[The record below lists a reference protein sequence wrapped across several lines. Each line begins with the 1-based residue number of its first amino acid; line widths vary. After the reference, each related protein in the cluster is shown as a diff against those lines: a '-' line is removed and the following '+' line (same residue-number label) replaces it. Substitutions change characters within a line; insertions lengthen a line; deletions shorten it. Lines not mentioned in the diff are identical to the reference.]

1 MDERTKFLAS
11 KAHEIRRATLAV
23 HRTAPET
30 RVASSLSSV
39 EIFTTLYYGGR
50 LRQNPAQPLDDSRD
64 RIIISKGH
72 GSICLY
78 PILADLGFFGTELLE
93 TVCKEG
99 SILGGIPDPCIPGYE
114 SVNGSLGH
122 GLGVAC
128 GIALALR
135 HRQHPGRVIVVCG
148 DGELNEGS
156 VWEAIMFAAQH
167 RLSQITLIVDYN
179 RRCMLDFSSNV
190 MDLSP
195 LDQRFAAFG
204 WQTTSVEDG
213 HDVTSLDTALA
224 GSLADTAQFPRV
236 IIAHT
241 TKGKGVP
248 SLESNPLAHVQVLS
262 MSEIDSLLAGPLA

>member
-1 MDERTKFLAS
+1 MNDRTALLAQ
-11 KAHEIRRATLAV
+11 KAHEIRRATLRV

-50 LRQNPAQPLDDSRD
+50 LRQNPMQPLDDTRD
-64 RIIISKGH
+64 RVIVSKGH

-78 PILADLGFFGTELLE
+78 PILADLGFFSPELLD
-93 TVCKEG
+93 TVCKQG

-128 GIALALR
+128 GMALALR
-135 HRQHPGRVIVVCG
+135 LRQHPGRVVVVCG

-156 VWEAIMFAAQH
+156 MWEAAMFAAQH
-167 RLSQITLIVDYN
+167 RLAHITLIVDYN
-179 RRCMLDFSSNV
+179 RRCMLDFSANV

-204 WQTTSVEDG
+204 WKTTEVKDG
-213 HDVTSLDTALA
+213 HDVTKIDAALA
-224 GSLADTAQFPRV
+224 EVLADDAPQPKV

-241 TKGKGVP
+241 IKGKGVP

-262 MSEIDSLLAGPLA
+262 AAEIDGLLAWDLA

>member
-1 MDERTKFLAS
+1 MDQRTALLAR
-11 KAHEIRRATLAV
+11 KAHEIRRATLRV

-39 EIFTTLYYGGR
+39 EIFTALYYGGR
-50 LRQNPAQPLDDSRD
+50 LRQIPDRPLDDARD
-64 RIIISKGH
+64 RIIVSKGH

-78 PILADLGFFGTELLE
+78 PILADLGFFSPALLE

-99 SILGGIPDPCIPGYE
+99 SMLGGIPDPCIPGYE

-128 GIALALR
+128 GISLALR
-135 HRQHPGRVIVVCG
+135 QRQHPGRVVVVCG

-156 VWEAIMFAAQH
+156 VWEAVMFAAQH
-167 RLSQITLIVDYN
+167 RLSNITLIVDYN
-179 RRCMLDFSSNV
+179 RRCMLDFSANV

-195 LDQRFAAFG
+195 LDQRFVAFG
-204 WQTTSVEDG
+204 WKTTRVEDG
-213 HDVTSLDTALA
+213 HDVASLDAALA
-224 GSLADTAQFPRV
+224 GALDDTSESPRV

-241 TKGKGVP
+241 IKGKGVP
-248 SLESNPLAHVQVLS
+248 SLENNPLAHVQVLS
-262 MSEIDSLLAGPLA
+262 TTEIDYLLAGALA